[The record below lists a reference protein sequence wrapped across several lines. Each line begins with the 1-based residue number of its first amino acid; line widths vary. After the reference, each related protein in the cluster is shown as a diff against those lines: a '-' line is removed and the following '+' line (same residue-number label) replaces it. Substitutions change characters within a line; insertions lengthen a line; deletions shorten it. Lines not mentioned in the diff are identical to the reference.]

1 MGSVRN
7 SVNHTE
13 ESKSKQLEP
22 DTKITCYNMEA
33 SFFTTGDF
41 VEWHIFNGTTNAL
54 LCIPATLM
62 NLLVLIAIWRSRTLN
77 SPSHVLLFC
86 LALSD
91 FGVGLLAQP
100 MVVVFTIA
108 KIRQF
113 ISVACVSR
121 AAATLLTTYLCG
133 ISLLNI
139 TAVSIDR
146 YLALYLHLRY
156 KQLVTNKRVV
166 ALIACTSLFTAPV
179 VLSWLWYPLLLKY
192 VGATIGLGGIVV
204 TTFCFSRIYL
214 VLRHHHK
221 QICPQ
226 PRRGC
231 SPSETLDE
239 TVLISKRYKRS
250 VLGMFMVYVLL
261 LLCYI
266 PYLSI
271 SYVITVKGDSP
282 TKRLLFELTRT
293 LLFINSALNPLVYCW
308 RLRDIRAAVIQRLPC
323 ASGITIA
330 SAALPRLRTS
340 TRTAENL
347 NSVFQRLEVN
357 HLQIT
362 NFE

>member
-7 SVNHTE
+7 SVNYTE
-13 ESKSKQLEP
+13 GNLSKQSEP
-22 DTKITCYNMEA
+22 DTEIICHNMEA
-33 SFFTTGDF
+33 NYFTIGDS
-41 VEWHIFNGTTNAL
+41 VEWHTFNGTMNAL

-62 NLLVLIAIWRSRTLN
+62 NLLVLIAIWRSRTLH

-100 MVVVFTIA
+100 MVVVFTVA
-108 KIRQF
+108 KIRRS
-113 ISVACVSR
+113 ISVACVSK
-121 AAATLLTTYLCG
+121 AAVTLLTTYLCG

-166 ALIACTSLFTAPV
+166 AMIACMSLLTAPV

-226 PRRGC
+226 PQTSC
-231 SPSETLDE
+231 TTSETSDE

-250 VLGMFMVYVLL
+250 VLGMFTVYVLL

-271 SYVITVKGDSP
+271 SYVITVEGDTP

-293 LLFINSALNPLVYCW
+293 LLFINSALNPFIYCW

-323 ASGITIA
+323 ASGITVS

-347 NSVFQRLEVN
+347 NSVFQRLEAN
-357 HLQIT
+357 HLP
-362 NFE
+362 NNEL